1 MFRKA
6 AFRLLRRFRGFGGL
20 IVFQRVVALVDLLPE
35 AEEDDQ
41 AEQRGDGTDEQQV
54 GVVGRGTGRAGDRA
68 AGQGVGAE
76 QAADDGDAD
85 GRGDVH
91 GQVVHAHAT
100 AGFVLFDG
108 AQHSGDHRGV
118 HHAAAGVEHA
128 CPQGQDHESG
138 VDAERGAGPTDE
150 HQRGRGHE
158 AGLDADLADDHA
170 GAGAHDGGD
179 HERPHD
185 VQGDLG
191 GGHAVDVGADGVE
204 DRAQRVVHEVEHED
218 EADGA
223 QPAGVLEERRGDER
237 VGGLVDVEAE
247 GHEQGHGHREH
258 PPGHVGEEQGQ
269 ERGGEAED
277 HEAERVDL
285 LAVAALGREGLEQDR
300 QEQDGD
306 GRDQEQELPR
316 DGAEHAGREHAD
328 GGGQLV
334 CGGEQAEEDD
344 LQVVAQVF
352 GGHHEEGG
360 ACHLLACGLQH
371 SSDDHGPQ
379 VRGEEIVG
387 HEAKDGADEQGHEAE
402 GDELLQGDEVTE
414 GSIDEAHDAE
424 HDAGER
430 GDEGRLRRRAD
441 VGADLLEHEV
451 ESLQAQGAE
460 HEGDQQRNKGADG
473 HLVAGHRIVE
483 RVDGGLRWCG
493 VDCRCGC
500 VAGRHVSS
508 SFASSLGFYDVV
520 LRLFRR

>member
-1 MFRKA
+1 M
-6 AFRLLRRFRGFGGL
+6 RLFSRFLG
-20 IVFQRVVALVDLLPE
+20 FQRMVAFVDLFLE
-35 AEEDDQ
+35 DEEHDQ
-41 AEQRGDGTDEQQV
+41 TKQCGTGGDQQQVGIVGGVTGSTGDGTACE
-54 GVVGRGTGRAGDRA
+54 
-68 AGQGVGAE
+68 GVGAE
-76 QAADDGDAD
+76 QAADDGNAD
-85 GRGDVH
+85 GRRYVH
-91 GQVVHAHAT
+91 SQIVHADATTRFVLLNGAEHGGNDWRVHKAT
-100 AGFVLFDG
+100 A
-108 AQHSGDHRGV
+108 R
-118 HHAAAGVEHA
+118 VEHA
-128 CPQGQDHESG
+128 CAQGQHHKTG
-138 VDAERGAGPTDE
+138 VHAECRAGPSQE
-150 HQRGRGHE
+150 HEGACGHD

-170 GAGAHDGGD
+170 GAGAHHSGD
-179 HERPHD
+179 HEGPHD
-185 VQGDLG
+185 VQGNLG
-191 GGHAVDVGADGVE
+191 GGHAVDVGTNGIE
-204 DRAQRVVHEVEHED
+204 DRAQCVVHEVEHED
-218 EADGA
+218 QTDGA
-223 QPAGVLEERRGDER
+223 QPTGVLEERRGDER
-237 VGGLVDVEAE
+237 VGGLVDVEGE
-247 GHEQGHGHREH
+247 CHEQQQGDHEH

-306 GRDQEQELPR
+306 GRDQEQELPC

-328 GGGQLV
+328 GSGQLV

-352 GGHHEEGG
+352 GGHHQEGG

-387 HEAKDGADEQGHEAE
+387 HETEDGADEQGHEAE

-508 SFASSLGFYDVV
+508 SFASSLGFCDVV
-520 LRLFRR
+520 LRLFRW